1 MLKVKSTVRPRSL
14 VIAAAAINAAQELGL
29 PGDVLI
35 TSGND
40 GKHMTC
46 SKHYSDEALD
56 FRCKHL
62 RGTYFLQDWV
72 NAIVK
77 RLGHGYQVFH
87 EDLGT
92 ANEHLHVEYDPPK
105 RKKKR

>member
-40 GKHMTC
+40 GKHMTG
-46 SKHYSDEALD
+46 SKHYTDEALD
-56 FRCKHL
+56 LRTKHIGWHL
-62 RGTYFLQDWV
+62 ASSWAT
-72 NAIVK
+72 AIK
-77 RLGHGYQVFH
+77 RRLGGDYQVLL
-87 EDLGT
+87 EDYSKP
-92 ANEHLHVEYDPPK
+92 NEHLHVEYDPPK